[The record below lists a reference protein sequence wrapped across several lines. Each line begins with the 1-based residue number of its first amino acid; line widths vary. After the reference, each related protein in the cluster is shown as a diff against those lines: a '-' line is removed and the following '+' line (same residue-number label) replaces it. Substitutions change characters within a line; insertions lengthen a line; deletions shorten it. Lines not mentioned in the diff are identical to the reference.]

1 MHLMTYAMNM
11 RGAPALVVGVLATAL
26 AGCGRPTTTQ
36 QNAPAP
42 EVVKPA
48 QAQTAPSTPAPQ
60 PAPPVTPAPVAE
72 KPAAPAAV
80 ANAPAAKPAPATAS
94 GTFIAYYFHRTM
106 RCPTCLA
113 IERNSKEAVEKG
125 FVPDLK
131 SGRLTWRAVNI
142 EEPGNEHFEKDFELE
157 SSSLVLVEMSGD
169 QVTRWKNLEEV
180 WELVSAPPDL
190 HEYVRTELAAFMA
203 GGKAAP

>member
-11 RGAPALVVGVLATAL
+11 RGAPALLAGVLAVAVT
-26 AGCGRPTTTQ
+26 GCGRPTTTQ
-36 QNAPAP
+36 QDAPAP

-60 PAPPVTPAPVAE
+60 QAPPVTPAPVAE
-72 KPAAPAAV
+72 KPAAPA
-80 ANAPAAKPAPATAS
+80 TAS
-94 GTFIAYYFHRTM
+94 DTFIAYYFHRTM

-142 EEPGNEHFEKDFELE
+142 EEAGNEHFEKDFELE
-157 SSSLVLVEMSGD
+157 SSSLVLVEMSGNR
-169 QVTRWKNLEEV
+169 VARWKNLEEV
-180 WELVSAPPDL
+180 WELVSEPPDL

>member
-1 MHLMTYAMNM
+1 MHLMTYAVNM
-11 RGAPALVVGVLATAL
+11 RVAPVLLAGVLGVAL
-26 AGCGRPTTTQ
+26 TGCGRPTTTQ

-48 QAQTAPSTPAPQ
+48 PAQAAPSTPVPQ
-60 PAPPVTPAPVAE
+60 PAPAAQ

-80 ANAPAAKPAPATAS
+80 AKAPAANPAPAPAS

-113 IERNSKEAVEKG
+113 IERNSKEAVEKR
-125 FVPDLK
+125 FAADLK

-142 EEPGNEHFEKDFELE
+142 EEAGNEHFEKDFELE
-157 SSSLVLVEMSGD
+157 SSSLVLVEMSAN

-180 WELVSAPPDL
+180 WELVSEPPDL